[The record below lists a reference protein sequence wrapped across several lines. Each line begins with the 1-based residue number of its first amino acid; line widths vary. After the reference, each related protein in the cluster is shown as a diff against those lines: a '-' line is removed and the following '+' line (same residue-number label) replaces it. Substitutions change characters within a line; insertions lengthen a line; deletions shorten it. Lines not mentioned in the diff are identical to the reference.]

1 MKIDGNLLKTMKING
16 KRWKPSDDKK
26 PAWNSKSM
34 KVCENQWKGPTLEH
48 WEYSTSWHCF
58 QKNLTSRAHQAKQF
72 HTLLQTVWI
81 STLAVPSLLLNRAL
95 LLAKLLRILT
105 SRSLCHS
112 SLWNCCILL
121 MTISNCLT
129 TTGLPIIWP
138 AELTE
143 ETNAECIQ
151 TSIRR
156 MPDGS
161 AAEAVACK

>member
-1 MKIDGNLLKTMKING
+1 MKIYGI
-16 KRWKPSDDKK
+16 RWKSADDKK
-26 PAWNSKSM
+26 PAWNRAKVSIRAAGWALSLLGIHTPKYM
-34 KVCENQWKGPTLEH
+34 KIH
-48 WEYSTSWHCF
+48 
-58 QKNLTSRAHQAKQF
+58 QKNLTNRAHQSKQF
-72 HTLLQTVWI
+72 HALLQPVWV
-81 STLAVPSLLLNRAL
+81 STLVVPSLLLNRAL
-95 LLAKLLRILT
+95 MLAKLLRILT

-121 MTISNCLT
+121 MTLSNCLT

-143 ETNAECIQ
+143 ETNADCIQ

>member
-1 MKIDGNLLKTMKING
+1 MTRSQPGIEPKYMKILQNLENP
-16 KRWKPSDDKK
+16 W
-26 PAWNSKSM
+26 KSM
-34 KVCENQWKGPTLEH
+34 TGPTLEH

-72 HTLLQTVWI
+72 HALLQPVWV

-95 LLAKLLRILT
+95 MLAKLLRILT

-121 MTISNCLT
+121 MTLSNCLT

-143 ETNAECIQ
+143 ETNADCIQ

-156 MPDGS
+156 MPGGRGGS
-161 AAEAVACK
+161 L